1 MIKQYLTY
9 EQVAERVALARS
21 TLTRMV
27 RLGQFPRPVKI
38 GAHHVRFIAD
48 EIAEWQVA
56 RESLRTGGGL

>member
-38 GAHHVRFIAD
+38 GAHQVRFIAD